1 MQLLDDD
8 LVVSPTDLTKSLAC
22 DHLTRLDVEVARGM
36 RPKPPQEGEELEIL
50 FRRGLEH
57 EAAYKQSLVDSG
69 VEVVEVALDGHG
81 RAALQAAEA
90 ETVRLMEAGIDV
102 VYQGT
107 FFDGQWRGHADFLV
121 KRNDRPGRWA
131 WSYDVADTKLA
142 RRLKVPALLQM
153 AAYAERLTALQG
165 IAPERLTV
173 VTGDSEQRHYAF
185 DECASYAR
193 RVRGQLLQKV
203 TAMGDTRPEPVDH
216 CGQCRWQPSCRQQWR
231 DEDHLSLVAFMRR
244 DHQRALEEAG
254 VVTVR
259 ALGERTWDQL
269 PATIGEPSR
278 RRLSQQAR
286 LQLVERDTKRPVYEL
301 LEPEVGRGLALLP
314 TPSSGDVFFDIEGD
328 PFVGDHGLEYL
339 WGIVQHGAFT
349 AYWATRPEQEKA
361 TFETLIDRLMAA
373 WAADPAMH
381 IYHYAPYEPSRLT
394 SLAARYATRE
404 AEVDQLLRGARLIDL
419 YAVVRQGLR
428 VSKESY
434 SIKKL
439 EAFYWRDRE
448 EGVADALGS
457 VVAFERWLVE
467 QDDGLLEDIRRYNE
481 DDCRSTEALRDWLE
495 QLRVEGGGD
504 EAYSRPEHND
514 GQPGELQRQ
523 LIDEVAQLQADLL
536 ADVPDNDRDE
546 EQQGRWLLAALL
558 DWHRRES
565 LPEWWAYYDRL
576 EQTDEELVQD
586 TAALGLLSSFEHCGT
601 VDRSNL
607 WRATFPPQETKLSP
621 GEDRYLDPRTQKPVG
636 TVTEVSPEEG
646 WLVVK
651 RGKAKPAPDAPS
663 LVPGKPLDDREQRS
677 RLRDL
682 ARDVLEHGVTS
693 ENPGRR
699 AARDLLLRR
708 PPRVAG
714 GLEGA
719 AGESVTAAVA
729 RCATELDAGVLPVQ
743 GPPGTGKTY
752 AGARMVLRLVAQGK
766 RVGICGFSHKVIG
779 NLLDEVCKVARESGQ
794 PLRALQKAE
803 QSDRCAS
810 PDVACTGD
818 AKDVE
823 AALLAG
829 EVDVVAGTAWLFARS
844 GMQEQ
849 LDVLVVDEAGQMSLA
864 NVLAVSG
871 AAQSL
876 VLLGDPQQLAQPVKG
891 THPEGAEASALEH
904 LLAGAATIAADRGIL
919 LNTTYRM
926 HPDVA
931 DLVSRLSY
939 DGLLAGDES
948 CSRQRLVSSSLLG
961 GTGLRYLPVA
971 HEHNSAASDEEAH
984 AVAGVA
990 RDVLAHGRWV
1000 DGEGHE
1006 RELRA
1011 SDVLVLAPFNAH
1023 VHRLRHRLGDLMDA
1037 GVRVGT
1043 VDKFQGQEA
1052 PLVIYSLASSTA
1064 EEAPR
1069 DLSFLYSLNRFNVAI
1084 SRARGVIAVV
1094 CSPALLTPVVKK
1106 PENLR
1111 LVNALCRFV
1120 EEAVALSALPSA
1132 GGAVS

>member
-1 MQLLDDD
+1 MQLLEGE

-22 DHLTRLDVEVARGM
+22 DHLIRLDLEVARGE
-36 RPKPPQEGEELEIL
+36 RPKPPQGGEELEIL

-57 EAAYKQSLVDSG
+57 ETAYKQSLLDRG
-69 VEVVEVALDGHG
+69 LEVVEVALEGQG
-81 RAALQAAEA
+81 RGALQAAEA
-90 ETVRLMEAGIDV
+90 ETVRLMEAGADV

-121 KRNDRPGRWA
+121 KRSDRPGRWG

-153 AAYAERLTALQG
+153 AAYAERLAVLQE
-165 IAPERLTV
+165 ISPERLTV
-173 VTGDSEQRHYAF
+173 VTGDGVERHYAF
-185 DECASYAR
+185 DQCASYAR
-193 RVRGQLLQKV
+193 RVRAQLLQKV
-203 TAMGDTRPEPVDH
+203 TAIGDTRPEPVEH
-216 CGQCRWQPSCRQQWR
+216 CGQCRWQPGCRQQWR

-254 VVTVR
+254 IGTVR
-259 ALGERTWDQL
+259 GLGERAWDQL

-278 RRLSQQAR
+278 RRLAQQAR
-286 LQLVERDTKRPVYEL
+286 LQLVERDTEQPVYEL

-314 TPSSGDVFFDIEGD
+314 TPSPGDVFFDIEGD
-328 PFVGDHGLEYL
+328 PFVGEHGLEYL
-339 WGIVQHGAFT
+339 WGIVQHGTFT
-349 AYWATRPEQEKA
+349 PYWATRPEQEKA
-361 TFETLIDRLMAA
+361 TFEALVDRAMAA

-404 AEVDQLLRGARLIDL
+404 AEVDQLLRGERLIDL
-419 YAVVRQGLR
+419 YAVVRQCLR

-467 QDDGLLEDIRRYNE
+467 QDDALLEDIRRYNE
-481 DDCRSTEALRDWLE
+481 DDCRSTQALRDWLE
-495 QLRVEGGGD
+495 ELRVEGGGD
-504 EAYSRPEHND
+504 AVYARPEHSD
-514 GQPGELQRQ
+514 GQPSDGQQQ

-536 ADVPDNDRDE
+536 EGVPDLDRDD
-546 EQQGRWLLAALL
+546 EQQGRWLLAGLL

-565 LPEWWAYYDRL
+565 LPEWWEYYDRL

-586 TAALGLLSSFEHCGT
+586 AAALGLLSSFEHSGT

-607 WRATFPPQETKLSP
+607 WRATFPPQETKLGP
-621 GEDRYLDPRTQKPVG
+621 GETKYLDPRTQKPVG
-636 TVTEVSPEEG
+636 TIVEISPEEG
-646 WLVVK
+646 WLVVR
-651 RGKAKPAPDAPS
+651 RGKRMPAPDAPS

-682 ARDVLEHGVTS
+682 ARDVLQQSVAS
-693 ENPGRR
+693 ERAEGR

-714 GLEGA
+714 GLEGP
-719 AGESVTAAVA
+719 AGDSATSAVA
-729 RCATELDAGVLPVQ
+729 RCAVGLDAGLLPVQ

-752 AGARMVLRLVAQGK
+752 AGAQMVLRLVADGK
-766 RVGICGFSHKVIG
+766 RVGICGFSHKVIS
-779 NLLDEVCKVARESGQ
+779 NLLDEVCKVARETGQ
-794 PLRALQKAE
+794 PVRAMQKADD
-803 QSDRCAS
+803 SDRCS
-810 PDVACTGD
+810 SGEVTCTGD
-818 AKDVE
+818 AKDIE
-823 AALLAG
+823 AALAAN
-829 EVDVVAGTAWLFARS
+829 EVDVVAGTAWLFARAA
-844 GMQEQ
+844 MQGH

-864 NVLAVSG
+864 NVLAVAG
-871 AAQSL
+871 AARSM

-891 THPEGAEASALEH
+891 THPEGADASALEH
-904 LLAGAATIAADRGIL
+904 LLAGEATIPPGRGIL
-919 LNTTYRM
+919 LDTTFRM

-931 DLVSRLSY
+931 DFVSRLSY
-939 DGLLAGDES
+939 DALLAGAES
-948 CSRQRLVSSSLLG
+948 CHNQRLVSPTFLG
-961 GTGLRYLPVA
+961 GTGLRYLPVV
-971 HEHNSAASDEEAH
+971 HEHNSAASDEEAD
-984 AVAGVA
+984 AVARVVREVL
-990 RDVLAHGRWV
+990 RDGRWV
-1000 DGEGHE
+1000 DGTGCE

-1011 SDVLVLAPFNAH
+1011 SDILVLAPFNAH
-1023 VHRLRHRLGDLMDA
+1023 VHRLRHRLGNLVDA

-1064 EEAPR
+1064 EDAPR
-1069 DLSFLYSLNRFNVAI
+1069 DLGFLYSLNRFNVAI
-1084 SRARGVIAVV
+1084 SRARGVIALV
-1094 CSPALLTPVVKK
+1094 CSPELLTPIVKK

-1120 EEAVALSALPSA
+1120 EEAVEVSAAPPA
-1132 GGAVS
+1132 EGAVS